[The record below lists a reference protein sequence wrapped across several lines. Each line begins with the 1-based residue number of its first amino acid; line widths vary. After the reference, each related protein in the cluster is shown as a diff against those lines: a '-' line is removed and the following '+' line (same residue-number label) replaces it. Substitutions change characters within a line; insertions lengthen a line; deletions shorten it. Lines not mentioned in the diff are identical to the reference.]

1 MLSFIGMYHLKAESK
16 RKVALY
22 LGGAMAWHALTHA
35 ALAITRSKEPHSK
48 LGIRMTPGLN
58 AGATLLWAG
67 ISVFLTRYALKA
79 RRVSSAREKTT
90 DRDERVYAH

>member
-1 MLSFIGMYHLKAESK
+1 MTIQSK
-16 RKVALY
+16 KNVALFV
-22 LGGAMAWHALTHA
+22 GGAMAWHALTHA

-67 ISVFLTRYALKA
+67 ISLVLTRYALKA
-79 RRVSSAREKTT
+79 RSGAGARENIS
-90 DRDERVYAH
+90 DRARDERIVDQYAH